1 MRERSIIID
10 AGGVQAVHVRR
21 VDHQLFQ
28 TFDIVLTAT
37 QRLRPGKSTT
47 VASLTLN
54 QRCFACSGS
63 PHAAAPWSSLQ
74 TDVCA
79 AAIWCFQRRRKGSGC
94 AYIERSIAEIR
105 VPARLVPSPQV
116 LLQPRHA
123 TRAVNAWLGSLQG
136 RPVVDDLATQRAQW
150 PQDVDSGGE
159 LSSGVIQLESPAAL
173 VDLVHEDGQRG
184 DRGVVQRPV
193 DVAVYVCALCS
204 QQRSTFRVRNSHI
217 PS

>member
-1 MRERSIIID
+1 MLQHSYEFGAECSEQRQVRERSIIID

-79 AAIWCFQRRRKGSGC
+79 AAILVLPKKTQSERLRLHRTFHCRDTCPSKARTQSSGALAAKTC
-94 AYIERSIAEIR
+94 
-105 VPARLVPSPQV
+105 
-116 LLQPRHA
+116 H
-123 TRAVNAWLGSLQG
+123 QG
-136 RPVVDDLATQRAQW
+136 RQRLA
-150 PQDVDSGGE
+150 GF
-159 LSSGVIQLESPAAL
+159 SSGSSS
-173 VDLVHEDGQRG
+173 R
-184 DRGVVQRPV
+184 R
-193 DVAVYVCALCS
+193 
-204 QQRSTFRVRNSHI
+204 
-217 PS
+217 

>member
-1 MRERSIIID
+1 MGRRRLLQHSYEFGAECSEQKQVRERSIIID

-37 QRLRPGKSTT
+37 QRLKSRCRSTT

-79 AAIWCFQRRRKGSGC
+79 AAIWCFRRRRKGSGY

-123 TRAVNAWLGSLQG
+123 TRAINAWLGSLQG
-136 RPVVDDLATQRAQW
+136 RPVVDDLAAKRAKW
-150 PQDVDSGGE
+150 PQNVDSGGE
-159 LSSGVIQLESPAAL
+159 LSSGIVKL
-173 VDLVHEDGQRG
+173 
-184 DRGVVQRPV
+184 
-193 DVAVYVCALCS
+193 
-204 QQRSTFRVRNSHI
+204 
-217 PS
+217 